1 SGRGLER
8 PDPGLPEQ
16 HARRMIRCAGLA
28 PALTAAMLPG
38 AAPARQIAPRIGGC
52 ALDRLPFLL
61 AGLLVR
67 WAR

>member
-1 SGRGLER
+1 
-8 PDPGLPEQ
+8 
-16 HARRMIRCAGLA
+16 MIRCAGLA